1 MKRTPLIAVA
11 VGLGIGIGGAALAES
26 SPQSVLFAL
35 TPIDSTPSTQ
45 QLNSVHNNSA
55 AQALTS
61 LESIARDP
69 GEDGPGV
76 QIRAIRALVHY
87 CDAPCSTHEA
97 HTTVLEVEQAHHD
110 AAAGSDLLVLRAT
123 IETLGLLRVAADED
137 VLIPH
142 LQDSSRDIRVATA
155 FALRDLGNIDAID
168 ALRARFQVE
177 DNEQV
182 KSAISDALRVLGQ
195 PTP

>member
-1 MKRTPLIAVA
+1 MKRAPLFALAVA
-11 VGLGIGIGGAALAES
+11 LSVGVGGGALADIS
-26 SPQSVLFAL
+26 SQSVLFAL

-45 QLNSVHNNSA
+45 QLNSVHNNNPTE
-55 AQALTS
+55 ALNS
-61 LESIARDP
+61 LESIALDP
-69 GEDGPGV
+69 GDDGPGV

-87 CDAPCSTHEA
+87 CDAPCGTHEA
-97 HTTVLEVEQAHHD
+97 HDTVLAVEVAHRN
-110 AAAGSDLLVLRAT
+110 AVAGSDLLVLRAT
-123 IETLGLLRVAADED
+123 IETIGLLHVPEDKD

-155 FALRDLGNIDAID
+155 FALRDLGNVDAID
-168 ALRARFQVE
+168 ALRARYQVE
-177 DNEQV
+177 NNEQV